1 MIQSQELNLQYITNE
16 AGEKTAVILPIADFE
31 ELLEDLQDLA
41 IVGERRDEP
50 TISHQE
56 LITELEKDGLYHINI
71 FYSEED
77 GGYIAD
83 IPDLQ
88 YCSAFGSTEEEALR
102 EVLQAKAIWLETAQA
117 QSKPIPEPKYRPT
130 IYQLAS

>member
-56 LITELEKDGLYHINI
+56 LIAELEKDGIL
-71 FYSEED
+71 
-77 GGYIAD
+77 
-83 IPDLQ
+83 
-88 YCSAFGSTEEEALR
+88 
-102 EVLQAKAIWLETAQA
+102 
-117 QSKPIPEPKYRPT
+117 
-130 IYQLAS
+130 

>member
-41 IVGERRDEP
+41 IVVERRDEP

-56 LITELEKDGLYHINI
+56 LIAELERDGLI
-71 FYSEED
+71 
-77 GGYIAD
+77 
-83 IPDLQ
+83 
-88 YCSAFGSTEEEALR
+88 
-102 EVLQAKAIWLETAQA
+102 
-117 QSKPIPEPKYRPT
+117 
-130 IYQLAS
+130 